1 MARQINILGFIAL
14 GSFVLGMIP
23 SIGMWFSIIGMILT
37 MILYSLVDKLGYGTN
52 LFKINLYQWIAVIIP
67 LLVLSLL
74 GVNFAEAG
82 NNRGVNLVLL
92 GLCLVLLLFLAGVNY
107 LVAKNLTLIGQKS
120 SNLWF
125 RVSGGLTKA
134 GAYTMPVLIGL
145 VFVML
150 AQPIFLLGCIAYKP
164 QAATKDSV
172 DNLIN

>member
-1 MARQINILGFIAL
+1 MVRQINILGFIAL

-74 GVNFAEAG
+74 GVKFAEAG
-82 NNRGVNLVLL
+82 NDRGVNLVLL

-107 LVAKNLTLIGQKS
+107 LVAKNLTLIGHKS

-125 RVSGGLTKA
+125 KVSGGLTKA

-150 AQPIFLLGCIAYKP
+150 AQPIFLLGCITYKP
-164 QAATKDSV
+164 QMVAGDMM
-172 DNLIN
+172 DGD